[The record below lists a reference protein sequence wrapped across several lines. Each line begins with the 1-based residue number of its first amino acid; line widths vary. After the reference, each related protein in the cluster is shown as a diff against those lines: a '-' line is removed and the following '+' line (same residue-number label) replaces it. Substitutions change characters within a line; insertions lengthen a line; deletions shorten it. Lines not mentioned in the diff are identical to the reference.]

1 MAVVLEENG
10 AVLLRVFEN
19 GPGFRS
25 MGRDLYGPQMTRKT
39 GHGIG
44 LSFSHRVI
52 ENHGGTLSASVN
64 DWGGAEFRIA
74 LPPRDRRERGMTPFS
89 IFVVE
94 DEESV
99 RYGIS
104 LALEGKYRVRVFP
117 DAESAIPAVRESA
130 PDLVLMDIGLPGMN
144 GIDAL
149 KVMKGIR
156 PDLWSSSSSPPTRMS
171 RRSYRP

>member
-1 MAVVLEENG
+1 
-10 AVLLRVFEN
+10 
-19 GPGFRS
+19 
-25 MGRDLYGPQMTRKT
+25 
-39 GHGIG
+39 
-44 LSFSHRVI
+44 
-52 ENHGGTLSASVN
+52 
-64 DWGGAEFRIA
+64 
-74 LPPRDRRERGMTPFS
+74 MTPFS

-117 DAESAIPAVRESA
+117 DAESAIPAVRENA

-149 KVMKGIR
+149 KDDQGNPPRSGR
-156 PDLWSSSSSPPTRMS
+156 PRHHRLRGCPDGRIGHEG
-171 RRSYRP
+171 RRLRLRPQAAPRGDA